1 MYLEMLGVMWHVN
14 RIRVPGI
21 IVVDSGCAEQSMPPE
36 PHHRHKDSHSNAA
49 ILQFPTFLSLVA
61 KHIMEVKQAFEY
73 FALLEQ
79 QFWKNL
85 DQKTIQHVTFAGDLK
100 PEDML
105 LYGEF
110 GFALLGLKP
119 AVLVE
124 FCDEAIN
131 ALYLETVVE
140 PVLYAMKEKTL
151 GYHIIRHAVT
161 PESGLNGCIFIYQT
175 KQRTLPELAFI
186 MSNTATATTDTEMSE
201 ESMATILDYPGHLP
215 STEKEIATM
224 LSH

>member
-1 MYLEMLGVMWHVN
+1 
-14 RIRVPGI
+14 
-21 IVVDSGCAEQSMPPE
+21 
-36 PHHRHKDSHSNAA
+36 
-49 ILQFPTFLSLVA
+49 
-61 KHIMEVKQAFEY
+61 MEVKQAFEY

-131 ALYLETVVE
+131 KLYLETVIQ
-140 PVLYAMKEKTL
+140 PVLHAIKEKTL
-151 GYHIIRHAVT
+151 NYHIIQHAVT
-161 PESGLNGCIFIYQT
+161 PESALNGCIFIYQT
-175 KQRTLPELAFI
+175 KQSALPELAFI
-186 MSNTATATTDTEMSE
+186 MSNTATAVNDTEVSE

-215 STEKEIATM
+215 NTEKEISTM
-224 LSH
+224 LSVIYFHDRPNQKGLIALTSFAIQNVEKEKTLAHFKRYQAVCKEKLNVDLKLLIQ